1 MNLFK
6 TTLSVIATCTLFSY
20 PLSSLA
26 QTPEN
31 TPSIKLLSRTIVPNA
46 GVVEKAQ
53 AVNSTGLTAPP
64 NHVLIQ
70 FYQLPGE
77 NERAELAA
85 AGIKLLD
92 YVPDNAWFAAV
103 DTEIDLN
110 RPPFDLIRWAGPILP
125 QDKISPALSSGRVA
139 DWSLE
144 SDGSV
149 KLSILFFN
157 DVEKEEIN
165 TLLARYQAD
174 YLSDDGR
181 TGYVARFSGNS
192 VIADLAREDIVQWID
207 NGPSPV
213 IPRDISTQNR
223 LLKSVPKN
231 DVARDITRVNA
242 LQTAVP
248 TANGTGVRLGVFDG
262 GVDPAHP
269 DFTGRLTVHPNHS
282 SPAEQH
288 GTHVAGT
295 MAGDGRNSAAN
306 NGTANQWRGV
316 ATAAQIF
323 SYDNN
328 TNNAQQNYFQSHQGA
343 IVTDTI
349 DISSNSWGG
358 NFTSQN
364 CNTHNIYST
373 DSRNMDLIVTG
384 EAYNRGIVVSV
395 AASNFRDGTSD
406 NPNDPVPNPICN
418 FNGAP
423 DFINYTSLSDLGSAK
438 NILSVGATQK
448 NATDQMGDF
457 SSWGPTRDGRLKPD
471 IVAPGVEI
479 TSTAPGGGYVSL
491 SGTSMATPHISG
503 IAALVIQRYRTVFN
517 TQTLQPATVRAILIQ
532 TARDLQANHVYYTPG
547 PDFASG
553 YGIADAEA
561 AYNAIVS
568 NRVLERTIANGATD
582 QLTINVAANQAEFKV
597 TLAWDDPAA
606 ALNVATQLVNNLD
619 LELVAPNGDIQR
631 PWVLDP
637 NNPANAATRGVDN
650 LNNEEQVQVQNPAV
664 GSWQLRMRGT
674 SVPTG
679 PQRFSLV
686 SNTDISISSD
696 NIFIDGFE

>member
-1 MNLFK
+1 
-6 TTLSVIATCTLFSY
+6 
-20 PLSSLA
+20 
-26 QTPEN
+26 
-31 TPSIKLLSRTIVPNA
+31 
-46 GVVEKAQ
+46 
-53 AVNSTGLTAPP
+53 
-64 NHVLIQ
+64 
-70 FYQLPGE
+70 
-77 NERAELAA
+77 
-85 AGIKLLD
+85 
-92 YVPDNAWFAAV
+92 
-103 DTEIDLN
+103 
-110 RPPFDLIRWAGPILP
+110 
-125 QDKISPALSSGRVA
+125 
-139 DWSLE
+139 
-144 SDGSV
+144 
-149 KLSILFFN
+149 
-157 DVEKEEIN
+157 
-165 TLLARYQAD
+165 
-174 YLSDDGR
+174 
-181 TGYVARFSGNS
+181 
-192 VIADLAREDIVQWID
+192 
-207 NGPSPV
+207 
-213 IPRDISTQNR
+213 
-223 LLKSVPKN
+223 
-231 DVARDITRVNA
+231 
-242 LQTAVP
+242 
-248 TANGTGVRLGVFDG
+248 
-262 GVDPAHP
+262 
-269 DFTGRLTVHPNHS
+269 
-282 SPAEQH
+282 
-288 GTHVAGT
+288 
-295 MAGDGRNSAAN
+295 
-306 NGTANQWRGV
+306 
-316 ATAAQIF
+316 
-323 SYDNN
+323 
-328 TNNAQQNYFQSHQGA
+328 
-343 IVTDTI
+343 
-349 DISSNSWGG
+349 
-358 NFTSQN
+358 
-364 CNTHNIYST
+364 
-373 DSRNMDLIVTG
+373 MDLIVTG

-582 QLTINVAANQAEFKV
+582 QLTINVAANQTEFKV

-637 NNPANAATRGVDN
+637 N
-650 LNNEEQVQVQNPAV
+650 E
-664 GSWQLRMRGT
+664 
-674 SVPTG
+674 
-679 PQRFSLV
+679 
-686 SNTDISISSD
+686 
-696 NIFIDGFE
+696 